1 MTIQCILQTKN
12 TNIVIN
18 RIRHDFAVRCEWFYE
33 HCMVFSPDKSYY
45 LALSFDNRSP
55 DFSFNDTTIENIN
68 GEKSSGIV
76 NDKLSLKFYLKN
88 IYKKTNQKLG
98 AFLRISKLTALNQ
111 LSILLQHFDMNVYLK
126 EL

>member
-1 MTIQCILQTKN
+1 MP
-12 TNIVIN
+12 
-18 RIRHDFAVRCEWFYE
+18 F
-33 HCMVFSPDKSYY
+33 PG
-45 LALSFDNRSP
+45 
-55 DFSFNDTTIENIN
+55 FSFINTTVTNVTKKKI
-68 GEKSSGIV
+68 SGIV

>member
-1 MTIQCILQTKN
+1 MTILCILQTKN

-18 RIRHDFAVRCEWFYE
+18 RIRHDFAVRSEWFYE
-33 HCMVFSPDKSYY
+33 NCMVFSPDKSYY
-45 LALSFDNRSP
+45 IALDFDNRSP
-55 DFSFNDTTIENIN
+55 DFSFNDTKIENIN
-68 GEKSSGIV
+68 GEKISGIV

-88 IYKKTNQKLG
+88 IYKKTSQKLG
-98 AFLRISKLTALNQ
+98 AFLRISKLIALNQ

>member
-68 GEKSSGIV
+68 GEKISGIV
-76 NDKLSLKFYLKN
+76 NDKLSLKNIKINCLKPTLN
-88 IYKKTNQKLG
+88 
-98 AFLRISKLTALNQ
+98 FVTAR
-111 LSILLQHFDMNVYLK
+111 
-126 EL
+126 

>member
-45 LALSFDNRSP
+45 LALSFDNRFP

-68 GEKSSGIV
+68 GEKISGIV